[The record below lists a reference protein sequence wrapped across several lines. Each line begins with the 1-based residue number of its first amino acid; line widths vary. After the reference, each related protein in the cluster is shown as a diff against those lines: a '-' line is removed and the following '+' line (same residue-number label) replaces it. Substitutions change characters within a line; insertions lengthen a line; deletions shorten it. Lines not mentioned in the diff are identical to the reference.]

1 MDSGTPVRGLPF
13 LPNEPVIDG
22 AIVLILDVKLDKE
35 DVPRPELD
43 LDDFV
48 LSSEV
53 VRLMSKLDKVRNGT
67 ILHLEVRAGLPR
79 RLVTESR
86 LATSLTRHVAHSE
99 EP

>member
-48 LSSEV
+48 LRSYV
-53 VRLMSKLDKVRNGT
+53 
-67 ILHLEVRAGLPR
+67 
-79 RLVTESR
+79 
-86 LATSLTRHVAHSE
+86 
-99 EP
+99 